1 MRNNL
6 LISILPQ
13 NSTMDYWKKIG
24 TEEAKARIV
33 AALAE
38 NVNFNHGQALGYP
51 VSTLDRK
58 VFHDAPFLK
67 DAPLLMAYVANP
79 NHIGCHTLG
88 SSESAFKGTQAM
100 EREVL
105 EMVACTIFKAEPNQF
120 DGYVAAGGT
129 EANIQALWMYRNI
142 FLKQQHARLDEIAIV
157 ASEDTHY
164 SIAKGANLLMVDWI
178 SIPVVFDTRAIDTAA
193 LENQLKKALAQGKK
207 YFIAVANMGTT
218 MFGSVDNPS
227 SYIDWFGEHQ
237 LPFFLHI
244 DAAYGGFVYPFL
256 APDNALHFGNPH
268 ISSIAVD
275 AHKMLQAP
283 YGTGIFLCRKG
294 LIDHVLTKEAE
305 YVEGM
310 DLTLSGSRSGANVIA
325 VWMILKAYG
334 QHGWFE
340 KVKVLQLRT
349 DWFCAQLD
357 ALDIAHF
364 REANMNIVTIRAPH
378 VPEAIANQYDL
389 VPQQHNGE
397 NHWYKIVVMEHV
409 EVESLS
415 RFLEA
420 LATHTQSALESSAC

>member
-1 MRNNL
+1 
-6 LISILPQ
+6 
-13 NSTMDYWKKIG
+13 MDYWKKIS
-24 TEEAKARIV
+24 TEEAKARIE

-38 NVNFNHGQALGYP
+38 NVNFNNGQALGYP
-51 VSTLDRK
+51 VSALDGK
-58 VFHDAPFLK
+58 IFHDAPFLK
-67 DAPLLMAYVANP
+67 DAPLLMAYVSNP

-105 EMVACTIFKAEPNQF
+105 EMVACTIFKAEKNRY

-142 FLKQQHARLDEIAIV
+142 FLKQHHAKLDEIAVV

-164 SIAKGANLLMVDWI
+164 SIAKGANLLMIDWI
-178 SIPVVFDTRAIDTAA
+178 SIPVVFETRAIDTAA
-193 LENQLKKALAQGKK
+193 LENQLKKAIADGKK

-218 MFGSVDNPS
+218 MFGSVDDPS
-227 SYIDWFGEHQ
+227 VYTDWFCKHR
-237 LPFFLHI
+237 LPFFLHV
-244 DAAYGGFVYPFL
+244 DAAYGGFVYPIL
-256 APDNALHFGNPH
+256 APDNLLNFDNQH

-294 LIDHVLTKEAE
+294 HIGHVLTKEAQ

-340 KVKVLQLRT
+340 KVKILQLRT
-349 DWFCAQLD
+349 DWFCAQLE
-357 ALDIAHF
+357 ALGITYF
-364 REANMNIVTIRAPH
+364 RESHMNIVTLRAKHIPA
-378 VPEAIANQYDL
+378 AIASQYDL
-389 VPQQHNGE
+389 VPQQHHGQ

-409 EVESLS
+409 EVETLS
-415 RFLEA
+415 GLLET
-420 LATHTQSALESSAC
+420 LVQPTQTATKVSC